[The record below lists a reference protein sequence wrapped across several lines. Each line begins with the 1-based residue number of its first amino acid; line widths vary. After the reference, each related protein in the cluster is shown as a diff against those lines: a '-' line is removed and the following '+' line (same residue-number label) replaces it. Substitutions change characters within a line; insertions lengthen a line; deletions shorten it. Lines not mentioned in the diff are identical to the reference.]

1 MWNILKY
8 LINLFGVCMRP
19 DDEPRKEPEPVDSK
33 SPTDQLAEPASKPE
47 PDKATLKK
55 AYNKA
60 YYEKTKEERVKCVAC
75 GKTYIETLKERHDRK
90 CNLKMI

>member
-8 LINLFGVCMRP
+8 LVNLFGVCMRP
-19 DDEPRKEPEPVDSK
+19 ESKPEPEPEPV
-33 SPTDQLAEPASKPE
+33 PVPVPE
-47 PDKATLKK
+47 TKADTKK

-60 YYEKTKEERVKCVAC
+60 YYEKTKDKRVKCVAC

-90 CNLKMI
+90 CKNL